1 MKRCQMSVHRLLERS
16 NFLLSFF
23 SDYPSQFLNILMWNK
38 SIISNDIFIQ
48 NLSFISILS
57 MEGFENKKRPFFLP
71 ESFEDMNYV
80 FAEEVL

>member
-1 MKRCQMSVHRLLERS
+1 
-16 NFLLSFF
+16 
-23 SDYPSQFLNILMWNK
+23 MWNK
-38 SIISNDIFIQ
+38 SIVSNDIFIQ